1 MRNRLYAIWSILL
14 VLVVS
19 IAVFVPSCDGGADL
33 GYELDV
39 AENPAEGGTATDL
52 TGASSYLEGDEATIQ
67 AVAASCYR
75 FVNWSAPTGEFDDP
89 NAATTNFTMP
99 AQDVTVTAN
108 FELKPVDHYR
118 IYEVDYGTAPYIGEE
133 VELEDQFGAFN
144 KTVGEAWWFGNP
156 VDKTYKDELTPMSD
170 ENNHLAFY
178 TFTDEEPYVL
188 QSVEVTNQ
196 FGTHNLSVVG
206 PLWLAVPTQKLVPG
220 DHDKWDCVDHFSVYL
235 VINEVVIEDVYVEL
249 LEDQFGPEQGV
260 DVWEAAYLAVPVKK
274 TCGSETTDIEN
285 PNLENHLVIYWTG
298 TKEYSGAVVVS
309 NQFLDGEDQ
318 TLDLEGSEL
327 LAVPSQKIAPP
338 VPPLDHF
345 KCYPTGGPPLVEMYV
360 DLEDQFDDYWDAE
373 VLSPVLFCNPVK
385 KNTEPIVNED
395 NHLTFYAIEDVPQQ
409 MWDVVVNNQFGDG
422 QTLTVQGPVA
432 LATPTQKHFPGDHG
446 MPTYIDHYLLY
457 TVMPGPSVAATVNL
471 EDQFGIASDVS
482 VTTPAYFANPCLKG
496 YVDNWAPWN
505 RDEHL
510 LFYHISST
518 NYFPTVVV
526 SNQFQQQMELLL
538 DNVPQL
544 LAVPSEK
551 VSYKLFEE

>member
-19 IAVFVPSCDGGADL
+19 IAVFVPSCNGGADL
-33 GYELDV
+33 GYELDM

-75 FVNWSAPTGEFDDP
+75 FVNWSAPAGEFDDP

-118 IYEVDYGTAPYIGEE
+118 VYGVDYDTAPYIGEE
-133 VELEDQFGAFN
+133 VQLEDQFGAFN
-144 KTVGEAWWFGNP
+144 KTVGKAWWFGNP

-260 DVWEAAYLAVPVKK
+260 GVWEAAYLAVPVKK
-274 TCGSETTDIEN
+274 TCGSETTDI
-285 PNLENHLVIYWTG
+285 
-298 TKEYSGAVVVS
+298 
-309 NQFLDGEDQ
+309 
-318 TLDLEGSEL
+318 
-327 LAVPSQKIAPP
+327 
-338 VPPLDHF
+338 
-345 KCYPTGGPPLVEMYV
+345 
-360 DLEDQFDDYWDAE
+360 
-373 VLSPVLFCNPVK
+373 
-385 KNTEPIVNED
+385 
-395 NHLTFYAIEDVPQQ
+395 
-409 MWDVVVNNQFGDG
+409 
-422 QTLTVQGPVA
+422 
-432 LATPTQKHFPGDHG
+432 
-446 MPTYIDHYLLY
+446 
-457 TVMPGPSVAATVNL
+457 
-471 EDQFGIASDVS
+471 
-482 VTTPAYFANPCLKG
+482 
-496 YVDNWAPWN
+496 
-505 RDEHL
+505 
-510 LFYHISST
+510 
-518 NYFPTVVV
+518 
-526 SNQFQQQMELLL
+526 
-538 DNVPQL
+538 
-544 LAVPSEK
+544 
-551 VSYKLFEE
+551 